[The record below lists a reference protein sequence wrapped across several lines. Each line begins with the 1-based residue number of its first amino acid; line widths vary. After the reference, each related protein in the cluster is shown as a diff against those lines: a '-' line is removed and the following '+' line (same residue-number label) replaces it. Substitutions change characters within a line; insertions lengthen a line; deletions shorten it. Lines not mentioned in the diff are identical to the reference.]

1 MQITLPKKPKVI
13 TKDNF
18 KAVIEVE
25 DIYPGYGMTLGNA
38 LRRVLLSSLEGAA
51 ITMVKIK
58 GVPHEFSTIPS
69 VAEDVMEILLNL
81 KQLRFVLHSSEPQ
94 EARLKIS
101 GEKIVTAGD
110 IECPSQ
116 VEVINKS
123 AHIAELT
130 DKNAS
135 LDIEMTIEKGF
146 GYVPAEQSKKEKLD
160 VGSIALDAIFTPIRK
175 INYEVEDMRVGDR
188 TDFNRLRVFME
199 TDGTIDPEE
208 AFVKA
213 AKILVEQF
221 AQLTSLGEGQIS
233 LMEQEVPIETEAPK
247 REDTLKTKIS
257 ELDLSA
263 RVINSLEASGIKT
276 VSGLLRKTET
286 DLLQAEGMG
295 EKAVGEVVKVL
306 QKMGLTLK
314 EEKNK

>member
-1 MQITLPKKPKVI
+1 LPKKPKVI

-69 VAEDVMEILLNL
+69 VAEDMMEILLNL

-101 GEKIVTAGD
+101 GEKTVTAAD

-130 DKNAS
+130 DKGAS

-146 GYVPAEQSKKEKLD
+146 GYVQAEQSKKEKLD
-160 VGSIALDAIFTPIRK
+160 VGAIALDAIFTPIRK

-188 TDFNRLRVFME
+188 TDFNRLRVLME

-233 LMEQEVPIETEAPK
+233 LMEQEVPVEKEAPK

-263 RVINSLEASGIKT
+263 RVINSLEAAGIKT

-286 DLLQAEGMG
+286 DLLQVEGMG

-306 QKMGLTLK
+306 QKLGLTLK

>member
-38 LRRVLLSSLEGAA
+38 LRRVLLSSLEGAV

-58 GVPHEFSTIPS
+58 GVPHEFSTIPL

-101 GEKIVTAGD
+101 GEKTVTAAD

-116 VEVINKS
+116 IEVINKS

-130 DKNAS
+130 DKSAS

-160 VGSIALDAIFTPIRK
+160 VGAIALDAIFTPIRK

-233 LMEQEVPIETEAPK
+233 LMEQEVPVEKEAPK

-263 RVINSLEASGIKT
+263 RVINSLEAAGIKT

-286 DLLQAEGMG
+286 DLLQVEGMG
-295 EKAVGEVVKVL
+295 EKAVGEVVKIL
-306 QKMGLTLK
+306 QKLGLTLK
-314 EEKNK
+314 EEKK

>member
-38 LRRVLLSSLEGAA
+38 LRRVLLSSLEGAV

-81 KQLRFVLHSSEPQ
+81 KQLRFVLNSSEPQ

-101 GEKIVTAGD
+101 GEKTVTAAD

-130 DKNAS
+130 DKGAS

-146 GYVPAEQSKKEKLD
+146 GYVQAEQSKKEKLD
-160 VGSIALDAIFTPIRK
+160 VGAIALDAIFTPIRK

-233 LMEQEVPIETEAPK
+233 LMEQEVPVEKEVPK

-263 RVINSLEASGIKT
+263 RVINSLEAAGIKT

-286 DLLQAEGMG
+286 DLLQVEGMG
-295 EKAVGEVVKVL
+295 EKAVGEVVKIL
-306 QKMGLTLK
+306 QKLGLTLK
-314 EEKNK
+314 EEKK

>member
-18 KAVIEVE
+18 KATIEVE

-101 GEKIVTAGD
+101 GERLVTAAD

-116 VEVINKS
+116 LEVINKS
-123 AHIAELT
+123 SHIAELT
-130 DKNAS
+130 DKGAL

-146 GYVPAEQSKKEKLD
+146 GYIPAEEGKKEKLD
-160 VGSIALDAIFTPIRK
+160 VGAIALDAIFTPIRK

-188 TDFNRLRVFME
+188 TDFNRLRVFIE

-221 AQLTSLGEGQIS
+221 AQLTSLGDAQIS
-233 LMEQEVPIETEAPK
+233 LIEPEAPAEDESPK

-257 ELDLSA
+257 DLDLSA
-263 RVINSLEASGIKT
+263 RVINSLEAAGIKT

-286 DLLQAEGMG
+286 DLLQVEGMG
-295 EKAVGEVVKVL
+295 EKAVGEVAKVL
-306 QKMGLTLK
+306 QKIGLTLK
-314 EEKNK
+314 EEKK

>member
-18 KAVIEVE
+18 KATIEVE

-101 GEKIVTAGD
+101 GERLVTASD

-116 VEVINKS
+116 LEVINKS
-123 AHIAELT
+123 SHIAELT
-130 DKNAS
+130 DKGAL

-146 GYVPAEQSKKEKLD
+146 GYIPAEEGKKEKLD
-160 VGSIALDAIFTPIRK
+160 VGAIALDAIFTPIRK

-188 TDFNRLRVFME
+188 TDFNRLRVFIE

-221 AQLTSLGEGQIS
+221 AQLTSLGDAQIS
-233 LMEQEVPIETEAPK
+233 LIEPEAPAEDESPK

-257 ELDLSA
+257 DLDLSA
-263 RVINSLEASGIKT
+263 RVINSLEAAGIKT

-286 DLLQAEGMG
+286 DLLQVEGMG
-295 EKAVGEVVKVL
+295 EKAVGEVAKVL
-306 QKMGLTLK
+306 QKIGLTLK
-314 EEKNK
+314 EEKK

>member
-51 ITMVKIK
+51 ITTVKIK

-69 VAEDVMEILLNL
+69 VAEDMMEILLNL

-94 EARLKIS
+94 AARLKIS
-101 GEKIVTAGD
+101 GEKTVTAAD

-130 DKNAS
+130 DKGAS

-146 GYVPAEQSKKEKLD
+146 GYVQAEQSKKEKLD
-160 VGSIALDAIFTPIRK
+160 VGAIALDAIFTPIRK

-188 TDFNRLRVFME
+188 TDFNRLRVLME

-233 LMEQEVPIETEAPK
+233 LMEQEVPVEKEAPK

-263 RVINSLEASGIKT
+263 RVINSLEAAGIKT

-286 DLLQAEGMG
+286 DLLQVEGMG

-306 QKMGLTLK
+306 QKLGLTLK

>member
-38 LRRVLLSSLEGAA
+38 LRRVLLSSLEGAV

-101 GEKIVTAGD
+101 GERSVTAAD

-116 VEVINKS
+116 LEVINKS
-123 AHIAELT
+123 SHIAELT
-130 DKNAS
+130 DKGAL

-146 GYVPAEQSKKEKLD
+146 GYIPAEQGKKEKLD
-160 VGSIALDAIFTPIRK
+160 VGAIALDAIFTPIRK

-188 TDFNRLRVFME
+188 TDFNRLRVFIE

-208 AFVKA
+208 AFIKA
-213 AKILVEQF
+213 AKVLVEQF

-233 LMEQEVPIETEAPK
+233 LIERVEAPVEDELPK

-257 ELDLSA
+257 DLDLSA
-263 RVINSLEASGIKT
+263 RVINSLEAAGIKT

-286 DLLQAEGMG
+286 DLLQVEGMG
-295 EKAVGEVVKVL
+295 EKAVGEVAKVL
-306 QKMGLTLK
+306 QKIGLTLK
-314 EEKNK
+314 EEKK

>member
-18 KAVIEVE
+18 KATIEVE

-101 GEKIVTAGD
+101 GERSVTAAD

-116 VEVINKS
+116 LEVINKS
-123 AHIAELT
+123 SHIAELT
-130 DKNAS
+130 DKGAL

-160 VGSIALDAIFTPIRK
+160 VGAIALDAIFTPIRK

-233 LMEQEVPIETEAPK
+233 LMEQEVPVEKEVPK

-263 RVINSLEASGIKT
+263 RVINSLEAAGIKT

-286 DLLQAEGMG
+286 DLLQVEGMG
-295 EKAVGEVVKVL
+295 EKAVGEVVKIL
-306 QKMGLTLK
+306 QKLGLTLK
-314 EEKNK
+314 EEKK

>member
-38 LRRVLLSSLEGAA
+38 LRRVLLSSLEGAV

-101 GEKIVTAGD
+101 GEKTVTAAD

-130 DKNAS
+130 DKGAS

-160 VGSIALDAIFTPIRK
+160 VGAIALDAIFTPIRK

-233 LMEQEVPIETEAPK
+233 LMEQEVPVEKEVPK

-263 RVINSLEASGIKT
+263 RVINSLEAAGIKT

-286 DLLQAEGMG
+286 DLLQVEGMG
-295 EKAVGEVVKVL
+295 EKAVGEVVKIL
-306 QKMGLTLK
+306 QKLGLTLK
-314 EEKNK
+314 EEKK

>member
-101 GEKIVTAGD
+101 GEKTVTATD

-130 DKNAS
+130 DKGAS

-146 GYVPAEQSKKEKLD
+146 GYVQAEQSKKEKLD
-160 VGSIALDAIFTPIRK
+160 VGAIALDAIFTPIRK

-188 TDFNRLRVFME
+188 TDFNRLRVLME

-208 AFVKA
+208 AFK
-213 AKILVEQF
+213 KYDLISSPTSPRQKCRPTGMKKQDICPLLK
-221 AQLTSLGEGQIS
+221 QLIT
-233 LMEQEVPIETEAPK
+233 
-247 REDTLKTKIS
+247 
-257 ELDLSA
+257 
-263 RVINSLEASGIKT
+263 
-276 VSGLLRKTET
+276 
-286 DLLQAEGMG
+286 
-295 EKAVGEVVKVL
+295 
-306 QKMGLTLK
+306 
-314 EEKNK
+314 

>member
-18 KAVIEVE
+18 KATIEVE

-101 GEKIVTAGD
+101 GERLVTASD

-116 VEVINKS
+116 LEVINKS
-123 AHIAELT
+123 SHIAELT
-130 DKNAS
+130 DKGAL

-146 GYVPAEQSKKEKLD
+146 GYIPAEEGKKEKLD
-160 VGSIALDAIFTPIRK
+160 VGAIALDAIFTPIRK

-188 TDFNRLRVFME
+188 TDFNRLRVFIE

-221 AQLTSLGEGQIS
+221 AQLTSLGDAQIS
-233 LMEQEVPIETEAPK
+233 LIEPEAPAEDESPK

-263 RVINSLEASGIKT
+263 RVINSLEAAGIKT

-286 DLLQAEGMG
+286 DLLQVEGMG
-295 EKAVGEVVKVL
+295 EKAVGEVAKVL
-306 QKMGLTLK
+306 QKIGLTLK
-314 EEKNK
+314 EEKK

>member
-38 LRRVLLSSLEGAA
+38 LRRVLLSSLEGAV

-101 GEKIVTAGD
+101 GEKTVTAAD

-130 DKNAS
+130 DKGAS

-160 VGSIALDAIFTPIRK
+160 VGAIALDAIFTPIRK

-233 LMEQEVPIETEAPK
+233 LMEQEVPVEKEVPK

-263 RVINSLEASGIKT
+263 RVINSLEAAGIKT

-286 DLLQAEGMG
+286 DLLQVEGMG

-306 QKMGLTLK
+306 QKLGLTLK

>member
-101 GEKIVTAGD
+101 GEKIVTADD

>member
-101 GEKIVTAGD
+101 GEKTVTATD

-130 DKNAS
+130 DKGAS

-160 VGSIALDAIFTPIRK
+160 VGAIALDAIFTPIRK

-233 LMEQEVPIETEAPK
+233 LMEQEVPVEKEVPK

-263 RVINSLEASGIKT
+263 RVINSLEAAGIKT

-286 DLLQAEGMG
+286 DLLQVEGMG
-295 EKAVGEVVKVL
+295 EKAVGEVVKIL
-306 QKMGLTLK
+306 QKLGLTLK
-314 EEKNK
+314 EEKK

>member
-38 LRRVLLSSLEGAA
+38 LRRVLLSSLEGAV

-58 GVPHEFSTIPS
+58 GVPHEFSTIPL

-81 KQLRFVLHSSEPQ
+81 KQLRFVLHSSESQ

-101 GEKIVTAGD
+101 GEKTVTAAD

-130 DKNAS
+130 DKGAS

-160 VGSIALDAIFTPIRK
+160 VGAIALDAIFTPIRK

-233 LMEQEVPIETEAPK
+233 LMEQEVPVEKEAPK

-263 RVINSLEASGIKT
+263 RVINSLEAAGIKT

-286 DLLQAEGMG
+286 DLLQVEGMG
-295 EKAVGEVVKVL
+295 EKAVGEVVKIL
-306 QKMGLTLK
+306 QKLGLTLK
-314 EEKNK
+314 EEKK

>member
-38 LRRVLLSSLEGAA
+38 LRRVLLSSLEGAV

-58 GVPHEFSTIPS
+58 GVPHEFFTIPL

-101 GEKIVTAGD
+101 GERSVTAAD

-116 VEVINKS
+116 LEVINKS
-123 AHIAELT
+123 SHIAELT
-130 DKNAS
+130 DKGAL

-160 VGSIALDAIFTPIRK
+160 VGAIALDAIFTPIRK

-233 LMEQEVPIETEAPK
+233 LMEQEVPVEKEAPK

-263 RVINSLEASGIKT
+263 RVINSLEAAGIKT

-286 DLLQAEGMG
+286 DLLQVEGMG
-295 EKAVGEVVKVL
+295 EKAVGEVVKIL
-306 QKMGLTLK
+306 QKLGLTLK
-314 EEKNK
+314 EEKK

>member
-69 VAEDVMEILLNL
+69 VAEDMMEILLNL

-101 GEKIVTAGD
+101 GEKTVTAAD

-130 DKNAS
+130 DKGAS

-146 GYVPAEQSKKEKLD
+146 GYVQAEQSKKEKLD
-160 VGSIALDAIFTPIRK
+160 VGAIALDAIFTPIRK

-188 TDFNRLRVFME
+188 TDFNRLRVLME

-233 LMEQEVPIETEAPK
+233 LMEQEVPVEKEAPK

-263 RVINSLEASGIKT
+263 RVINSLEAAGIKT

-286 DLLQAEGMG
+286 DLLQVEGMG

-306 QKMGLTLK
+306 QKLGLTLK